1 MKKSLIG
8 LALACAAVV
17 AQADAPTLRFFGS
30 VGYAVGGDPVLSGT
44 WLPSGEPWNL
54 RAGRGG
60 TLALGGDVR
69 LSDRFAIQGSMGYHR
84 DSIDGADASFEFSR
98 VPLELLGFYSMTEQ
112 FRLGLGVRKS
122 QSAKMQGGG
131 TYEGLHKAYESSTGA
146 VVEGQYLFGAPSKSD
161 RQPVI
166 GMYLRYVNESFKAK
180 DASWDTR
187 KRDGSH
193 VALGLMFY
201 Y

>member
-44 WLPSGEPWNL
+44 WLESGDRWNL
-54 RAGRGG
+54 RAGRGS
-60 TLALGGDVR
+60 TVALGADLR
-69 LSDRFAIQGSMGYHR
+69 LTDRFSIQGSTGYHR
-84 DSIDGADASFEFSR
+84 DSIDGRDAAFSFTR
-98 VPLELLGFYSMTEQ
+98 VPVELMGFYSWTE
-112 FRLGLGVRKS
+112 RLRVGLGMRKS
-122 QSAKMQGGG
+122 QSAKLQGQG
-131 TYEGLHKAYESSTGA
+131 TYDWLNRAYESSTGA
-146 VVEGQYLFGAPSKSD
+146 VVEGQYLFGAPS
-161 RQPVI
+161 RAEREFVV
-166 GMYLRYVNESFKAK
+166 GMYLRYVNENFKAV

-187 KRDGSH
+187 KRDGRH
-193 VALGLMFY
+193 IALGLMFY